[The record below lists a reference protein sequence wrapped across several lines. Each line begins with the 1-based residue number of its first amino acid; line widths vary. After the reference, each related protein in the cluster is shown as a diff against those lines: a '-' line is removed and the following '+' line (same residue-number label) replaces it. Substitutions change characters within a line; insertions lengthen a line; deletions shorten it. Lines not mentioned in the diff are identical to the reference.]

1 MYARRIM
8 HEKHTMHK
16 KFYRHLTHN
25 RGGAYNGKRKRTR
38 PTGPETE
45 AENMTQAQEP
55 ITLDTLERLE
65 EMQEGLDA
73 LELMIDAYILGPGE
87 YEPRRAANA
96 MQGTLDRLRE
106 QVRITRYETQ
116 TALAGLKMA

>member
-1 MYARRIM
+1 
-8 HEKHTMHK
+8 
-16 KFYRHLTHN
+16 
-25 RGGAYNGKRKRTR
+25 
-38 PTGPETE
+38 
-45 AENMTQAQEP
+45 MTQAQEP